1 MFMRVQIPGICTVA
15 AILGTWRAQAG
26 VPAPIVDLGY
36 AQYQGS
42 VNASTNITSFFG
54 IRYAA
59 APIGDLRFSAPQPPT
74 SLAGVQDATTQ
85 PNQCFQA
92 GSGVAPTNPL
102 RTRAIDS
109 SEDCLF
115 LNVYHPSDADG
126 VPLKDLPVVVWIH
139 GGGFVQ
145 GAASMY
151 RGSDLIAQS
160 NNGLVAV
167 MIQYRLGLF
176 GFLPGAEVKKNGA
189 LNAGLLDQEFALRWV
204 RKYISKFGGDP
215 SKVTIWGESAGAGSV
230 LLQMVANSGET
241 EPQLFRGAI
250 SSSTYLGSQYAY
262 DDDIP
267 ESLYSQVT
275 AQTNCT
281 GAADSMACLRAADAG
296 TLQTANVG
304 MNNASFSNTF
314 LFVPVVDGTFIA
326 QRPLLSL
333 AQGKKSLMAVTNA
346 FEGTPFV
353 DQNATIN
360 ATDYAFQLF
369 PKFTRQQ
376 AREVGEVYAP
386 LGTQLFQKDA
396 IMGESIFICS
406 TYAMLNSFR
415 GNLFKGEFA
424 VPPAR
429 HGADVT
435 FYFPS
440 FMIDVPAASK
450 RTYNNT
456 QFVDAFAQSFTAF
469 VMSQDPN
476 VKVSD
481 TILPRWDRWDPVG
494 RTEMLFNRTDTGVP
508 DLRQVTTSD
517 ALLERCNFWASLGEA
532 TGH

>member
-1 MFMRVQIPGICTVA
+1 MRVQIPGICTVA

-59 APIGDLRFSAPQPPT
+59 APIGRLALQRTPSPT

-267 ESLYSQVT
+267 EPWIARALLKSIRS
-275 AQTNCT
+275 CT

-296 TLQTANVG
+296 TLQTAN
-304 MNNASFSNTF
+304 
-314 LFVPVVDGTFIA
+314 
-326 QRPLLSL
+326 
-333 AQGKKSLMAVTNA
+333 
-346 FEGTPFV
+346 
-353 DQNATIN
+353 
-360 ATDYAFQLF
+360 
-369 PKFTRQQ
+369 
-376 AREVGEVYAP
+376 
-386 LGTQLFQKDA
+386 
-396 IMGESIFICS
+396 
-406 TYAMLNSFR
+406 
-415 GNLFKGEFA
+415 
-424 VPPAR
+424 
-429 HGADVT
+429 
-435 FYFPS
+435 
-440 FMIDVPAASK
+440 
-450 RTYNNT
+450 
-456 QFVDAFAQSFTAF
+456 
-469 VMSQDPN
+469 
-476 VKVSD
+476 
-481 TILPRWDRWDPVG
+481 
-494 RTEMLFNRTDTGVP
+494 
-508 DLRQVTTSD
+508 
-517 ALLERCNFWASLGEA
+517 
-532 TGH
+532 